1 MLIQFRVANH
11 RSLRDEQIVSL
22 VAADALGADDTRC
35 IRIHAPGIAE
45 TLLPALALYGA
56 NASGKSNVIGAL
68 WFMRDA
74 VVDSQRLWD
83 PADGTPQD
91 AFALADES
99 NESSLYEVDFLY
111 SGIRYRYGFALNA
124 EIIEEEWL
132 YAFPNGASQT
142 LFERNGDKFDFG
154 TDLIGENETNAAHT
168 RPNSLFLS
176 AADQNNHK
184 QLRPLY
190 SWFREI
196 QFEMARRMPQNMRP
210 MQVAFGRAPVSPARR
225 LSSFLDA
232 EIEVD
237 VQQVRREAILRLLR
251 SADIGIIDIKVAEE
265 DVVIESGRQQSLKRT
280 ELYFMH
286 RSESP
291 SQEAWLPLSAQ
302 SAGTVRLLEMAV
314 PLLRVIEEGGLLCV
328 DELES
333 SLHPKLA
340 LEILR
345 LFQDPRHNPR
355 GAQLIFSTHD
365 TNLLGNVL
373 GDAPLRRDQ
382 VWFTEKDQFGATHL
396 YPLTDFNPKNE
407 ENLERGY
414 LQGRYGAIPFLGDLV
429 AGKGAN

>member
-11 RSLRDEQIVSL
+11 RSLRDEQILSL
-22 VAADALGADDTRC
+22 VAADALGAGDTRC
-35 IRIHAPGIAE
+35 IHAPGIAE

-68 WFMRDA
+68 RFMRDA
-74 VVDSQRLWD
+74 VIDSQRRWEPD
-83 PADGTPQD
+83 GGTPQD
-91 AFALADES
+91 AFALAEKS
-99 NESSLYEVDFLY
+99 NESSLYEIDFLR

-132 YAFPNGASQT
+132 YAFPKGTSQT

-154 TDLIGENETNAAHT
+154 SDFIGENDSIAALT
-168 RPNSLFLS
+168 RSNSLFLS
-176 AADQNNHK
+176 AAAQNNHK
-184 QLRPLY
+184 LLMPLY
-190 SWFREI
+190 AWFRDI
-196 QFEMARRMPQNMRP
+196 RFEMARGMPQNVRTSR
-210 MQVAFGRAPVSPARR
+210 VAFGRVSPARR
-225 LSSFLDA
+225 LSSFLDPD
-232 EIEVD
+232 IETD

-251 SADIGIIDIKVAEE
+251 SADIGIIDIKVSEE
-265 DVVIESGRQQSLKRT
+265 DVVFESGRQQSLKRT

-345 LFQDPRHNPR
+345 LFQDPRHNPC

-396 YPLTDFNPKNE
+396 YPLTDFYPKNE

-429 AGKGAN
+429 AGKGAT

>member
-22 VAADALGADDTRC
+22 VAADTLGADDTRC
-35 IRIHAPGIAE
+35 IHAPGIAE

-74 VVDSQRLWD
+74 VIDSQRLWD

-91 AFALADES
+91 AFALADKS
-99 NESSLYEVDFLY
+99 NESSLYEVDFLH

-124 EIIEEEWL
+124 TTIEEEWL
-132 YAFPNGASQT
+132 YAFPGGTSQT

-154 TDLIGENETNAAHT
+154 ADLIGENDSIAALT

-176 AADQNNHK
+176 AAAQNNHK
-184 QLRPLY
+184 QLMPLY
-190 SWFREI
+190 TWFREI
-196 QFEMARRMPQNMRP
+196 RFD
-210 MQVAFGRAPVSPARR
+210 VAAKLSRSSFFGNLFGPAGQ
-225 LSSFLDA
+225 LSAFLDA
-232 EIEVD
+232 EVDAD
-237 VQQVRREAILRLLR
+237 VQKYRREAVLRLLR
-251 SADIGIIDIKVAEE
+251 SADIGIMDIKLIVEE
-265 DVVIESGRQQSLKRT
+265 DVVNIGRRQQSLKRPA
-280 ELYFMH
+280 LYFMH
-286 RSESP
+286 RSENP
-291 SQEAWLPLSAQ
+291 NQEAWLPLSAQ

-340 LEILR
+340 IEILR
-345 LFQDPRHNPR
+345 LFHDPRHNPR

-365 TNLLGNVL
+365 TNLLGNIL
-373 GDAPLRRDQ
+373 GDAPLRREQ
-382 VWFTEKDQFGATHL
+382 VWFTEKDSFGATHL
-396 YPLTDFNPKNE
+396 YPLTDFYPKNE

-429 AGKGAN
+429 VPAKGAM